1 VPHLITDSVEIKD
14 GIYWGGSFEMIVNL
28 INTKQITPKNIKFF
42 LGYSG
47 WDPDQLETE
56 IDLRT
61 WIIDSETKSN
71 DILNSLKDG
80 EYWQEKMK
88 DLGGEYLLWSNAP
101 DNPNYN

>member
-1 VPHLITDSVEIKD
+1 
-14 GIYWGGSFEMIVNL
+14 
-28 INTKQITPKNIKFF
+28 
-42 LGYSG
+42 
-47 WDPDQLETE
+47 LETE